1 MENDNLK
8 NENNNANTLLDT
20 VKYKF
25 WLHNGE
31 LLYSC
36 KTDEKK
42 NKYERQLKAKLVQYT
57 LEVVGA

>member
-1 MENDNLK
+1 MENLSGNTK
-8 NENNNANTLLDT
+8 SNNANTLLDI
-20 VKYKF
+20 VKYRF

-42 NKYERQLKAKLVQYT
+42 IKYERQLKAKNVKYT
-57 LEVVGA
+57 LEVVGV